1 MTKVFDFVSG
11 LARAGKSANEIKIL
25 TDAAFGDKS
34 LTKTAI
40 YNILKKVKAG
50 ETTDDLRHLNA
61 KKTKRTQDI
70 IAAVAADVNADR
82 RVKCM
87 DLATAHGVSYGTMH
101 NILHKEL
108 GLVKKSARWVP
119 KLLSEDQKKERV
131 RICTD
136 FVAAIHRRSMAM
148 LDNIITMDETM
159 VSYHTPQTKRQ
170 SKQWIKK
177 GSPGPVKAKVAASRT
192 KQMLVAFFDKKGLV
206 YTHIVPRG
214 VTINA
219 NYTIIVLGKFL
230 KQLRLKRPEMVE
242 QEWFLHWDN
251 APVHTAAVVQNWL
264 AARAIRV
271 LPHPPYSPD
280 LAPADFFLFRK
291 VKEELAGLTLTQES
305 LKSAWEGVVRNIAED
320 EFAVAFR
327 RWFERCEKCIRIGGD
342 YVEKS

>member
-1 MTKVFDFVSG
+1 
-11 LARAGKSANEIKIL
+11 
-25 TDAAFGDKS
+25 

-264 AARAIRV
+264 AARAIQV